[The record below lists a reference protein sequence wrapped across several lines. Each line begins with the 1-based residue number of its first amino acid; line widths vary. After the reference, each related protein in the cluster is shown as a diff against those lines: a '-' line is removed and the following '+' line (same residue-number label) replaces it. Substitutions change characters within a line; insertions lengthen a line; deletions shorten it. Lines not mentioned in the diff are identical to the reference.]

1 VAWLGPPDN
10 AEGNPDSRGQTMIH
24 CGDALEILPT
34 LAGGSVQT
42 VVTAPPFW
50 PIVEYGGTLGR
61 ESTPEEYIEHLVAIF
76 RQVWRVTRPDAT
88 LWLNLG
94 DSRTGGVVGMPYRVA
109 FALTDDGWLLARE
122 IILDY
127 RNGPLDRLFLLAKD
141 QHARYEP
148 TGMTKS
154 PVWAH
159 KTVFTE
165 ARFEPMPQQFA
176 ARCIASSTR
185 VHDVVLDPFAGS
197 GTTLVAAA
205 ELGRQFIGIEID
217 PSDVE
222 LAEQRV
228 AKVI

>member
-1 VAWLGPPDN
+1 
-10 AEGNPDSRGQTMIH
+10 MIH
-24 CGDALEILPT
+24 CGDCLEILPT
-34 LAGGSVQT
+34 IAPESVQC

-50 PIVEYGGTLGR
+50 SIAEYGGTLGR

-76 RQVWRVTRPDAT
+76 HEVYRVLRFDGA

-109 FALTDDGWLLARE
+109 FALTDGNWLLARE

-141 QHARYEP
+141 GHALYEP
-148 TGMTKS
+148 SGMTKA

-176 ARCIASSTR
+176 ARCIAASTR
-185 VHDVVLDPFAGS
+185 AHDVVLDPFAGS

-205 ELGRQFIGIEID
+205 ELGRRFIGIEINPD
-217 PSDVE
+217 DVQ

>member
-1 VAWLGPPDN
+1 L
-10 AEGNPDSRGQTMIH
+10 IH
-24 CGDALEILPT
+24 CGDCLEILPT
-34 LAGGSVQT
+34 LAGGSVQC

-50 PIVEYGGTLGR
+50 SIAEYGGTLGR
-61 ESTPEEYIEHLVAIF
+61 ESTPEEYIAHLVAIF

-94 DSRTGGVVGMPYRVA
+94 DSRTTSIILMPYRVA
-109 FALTDDGWLLARE
+109 FALEADGWLLARE

-127 RNGPLDRLFLLAKD
+127 RNGPMDRLLLLAKD
-141 QHARYEP
+141 AHARYEP
-148 TGMTKS
+148 TGMTKA

-159 KTVFTE
+159 KTTFSE

-176 ARCIASSTR
+176 ARCIVSSTR

-205 ELGRQFIGIEID
+205 ELGRRFIGIEINPD
-217 PSDVE
+217 DVQ

>member
-1 VAWLGPPDN
+1 L
-10 AEGNPDSRGQTMIH
+10 IH
-24 CGDALEILPT
+24 CGDCLEILPT
-34 LAGGSVQT
+34 LAGGSVQC

-50 PIVEYGGTLGR
+50 SIVEYGGTLGR

-94 DSRTGGVVGMPYRVA
+94 DSRTTSIILMPYRVA
-109 FALTDDGWLLARE
+109 FALEADGWLLARE

-127 RNGPLDRLFLLAKD
+127 RNGPMDRLLLLAKD
-141 QHARYEP
+141 EKALWLAKDGNAPYHP
-148 TGMTKS
+148 TGMTKA

-159 KTVFTE
+159 KTTLSE
-165 ARFEPMPQQFA
+165 ARFEPMPVQFA

-185 VHDVVLDPFAGS
+185 AHDVVLDPFMGA
-197 GTTLVAAA
+197 GTTGVAAA

-217 PSDVE
+217 PDDVQ

-228 AKVI
+228 AKVSW

>member
-1 VAWLGPPDN
+1 
-10 AEGNPDSRGQTMIH
+10 MIY

-42 VVTAPPFW
+42 VVTSPPFW
-50 PIVEYGGTLGR
+50 GIVEYGGTIGR
-61 ESTPEEYIEHLVAIF
+61 ESTPDEYIEHLVAIF

-94 DSRTGGVVGMPYRVA
+94 DTRTSGVVGMPYRVA

-127 RNGPLDRLFLLAKD
+127 RNGPLDRLFLIAKD
-141 QHARYEP
+141 GRALYEP
-148 TGMTKS
+148 DGMTASGMAKA
-154 PVWAH
+154 PVWTH
-159 KTVFTE
+159 KASFKE
-165 ARFEPMPQQFA
+165 ARFEAMPQQFA

-185 VHDVVLDPFAGS
+185 VHDIVLDPFAGS

-205 ELGRQFIGIEID
+205 ELGRRFIGIEI
-217 PSDVE
+217 SAEDVAV
-222 LAEQRV
+222 AEQRV
-228 AKVI
+228 AKVL